1 MGRPKRPDGG
11 WRAWGSPT
19 DQDGSPHPPPR
30 EQDGRWSEQKDRLY
44 KTGTVVVFIIEGNL
58 KDAKFPQE
66 SLLGALVSAE
76 LVDNTHVF
84 RTWSR
89 EGATTPTLTPPRAPG
104 GH

>member
-1 MGRPKRPDGG
+1 M
-11 WRAWGSPT
+11 
-19 DQDGSPHPPPR
+19 
-30 EQDGRWSEQKDRLY
+30 
-44 KTGTVVVFIIEGNL
+44 VVFIIEGNL

-89 EGATTPTLTPPRAPG
+89 RGTPR
-104 GH
+104 